1 MSDKLKDIKNTA
13 SDAVEIIR
21 ELGTPEVQDSLEKI
35 RETAKIA
42 KEVIDSLKDPAM
54 VANIENVR
62 KTVES
67 FEKLSVRM
75 DSAIMEMKNS
85 GILDE
90 VIGAVVSAKSAMD
103 SFGEGKGMGDTV
115 DALKEMLR
123 SISGL
128 VEELR
133 MTVASAKTNGIIK
146 NVEETVH
153 NTREIFSKE
162 TK

>member
-21 ELGTPEVQDSLEKI
+21 ELGTPEVQNSLEKI

-42 KEVIDSLKDPAM
+42 KEVMDSLRDPAM

-67 FEKLSVRM
+67 FEKSSVRM

-90 VIGAVVSAKSAMD
+90 VRGAVGSAECNGFLWRAERN
-103 SFGEGKGMGDTV
+103 GRNGGCVER
-115 DALKEMLR
+115 DAAFHLR
-123 SISGL
+123 
-128 VEELR
+128 
-133 MTVASAKTNGIIK
+133 TC
-146 NVEETVH
+146 
-153 NTREIFSKE
+153 
-162 TK
+162 